1 MARRSRK
8 GKGKGSRSAQP
19 NTVHPDA
26 AGLDVGATAVYAAVR
41 PDRDPDP
48 IRNFPTFTGDLHAL
62 ANWLKECQ
70 VTTVAMESTGVY
82 WIPVFQILEAH
93 GFDVVLVNARH
104 VHSVPGRKSDVAD
117 SEWLRYLHSVGL
129 LRASFRPAD
138 EVCAVRALLRHR
150 DNLIKTASRSV
161 LHMQKA
167 FDQMNVHLHHAISDL
182 TGVTGLAITDAIL
195 DGERDPARLA
205 DLADRRI
212 KASRATLIAALEGDW
227 RPEHLFTLRHARV
240 TYAHYRQLI
249 AECDQEIEAG
259 IGSFESTNE
268 PPSAP
273 AEDPAEDPAEET
285 ADAPPT
291 PTESPA
297 KPFNLK
303 AHLTRLFGTDLT
315 LIPGIGESTALVL
328 FTELGPDLS
337 RFPSAGQFASWL
349 NLCPNNQITGGRII
363 SAHTGPGT
371 NRAAQALR
379 WATQSLYRSPSSLGQ
394 YFRRMRARLGTPE
407 AITATAHKL
416 ARIIYHLVTHRVAY
430 DDSIL
435 AAQERQDLQR
445 LERRLRN
452 QARALGYELV
462 PEAA

>member
-1 MARRSRK
+1 MARRSR
-8 GKGKGSRSAQP
+8 KGKGSRSAQP

-82 WIPVFQILEAH
+82 WIPVHQILEAH

-104 VHSVPGRKSDVAD
+104 VHSVPERKSDVAD
-117 SEWLRYLHSVGL
+117 CEWLRYLHSVGL
-129 LRASFRPAD
+129 LRGSFRPAD

-167 FDQMNVHLHHAISDL
+167 YDQMNVHLHHAISDL
-182 TGVTGLAITDAIL
+182 TGVTGMAITEAIL
-195 DGERDPARLA
+195 NGERDPARLA

-227 RPEHLFTLRHARV
+227 RSEHLFTLRHARA
-240 TYAHYRQLI
+240 TYAHYQQLI
-249 AECDQEIEAG
+249 AECDQEIEAR
-259 IGSFESTNE
+259 IRSFESTNE

-273 AEDPAEDPAEET
+273 AEDPAEDLAEET

-297 KPFNLK
+297 KPVQPEGAPCAPVRHRPDAHSRHRAK
-303 AHLTRLFGTDLT
+303 ALH
-315 LIPGIGESTALVL
+315 
-328 FTELGPDLS
+328 
-337 RFPSAGQFASWL
+337 
-349 NLCPNNQITGGRII
+349 
-363 SAHTGPGT
+363 
-371 NRAAQALR
+371 
-379 WATQSLYRSPSSLGQ
+379 
-394 YFRRMRARLGTPE
+394 
-407 AITATAHKL
+407 
-416 ARIIYHLVTHRVAY
+416 
-430 DDSIL
+430 
-435 AAQERQDLQR
+435 
-445 LERRLRN
+445 
-452 QARALGYELV
+452 
-462 PEAA
+462 